1 MIGMS
6 GYRVLD
12 PVVVDV
18 TYPGE
23 SSSFQSTKYDP
34 PVPEGA
40 DDLTVLAW
48 SAGVVAHDLGYPI
61 AVIVEEDEAGDGY
74 IYGFQ
79 FHWTSKDGQEWQHS
93 AEPQF
98 SLQQAQQWLEA
109 VSFTGLFL
117 RDRRAD
123 R

>member
-1 MIGMS
+1 MS
-6 GYRVLD
+6 GYQVLD
-12 PVVVDV
+12 PIVVDV
-18 TYPGE
+18 KHSEE
-23 SSSFQSTKYDP
+23 SARFRTTEYDP
-34 PVPEGA
+34 PAPEPA
-40 DDLTVLAW
+40 DDLAALAW

-61 AVIVEEDEAGDGY
+61 AVIVEDDEASDGH

-79 FHWTSKDGQEWQHS
+79 FHWTSKDGQEWQHT

-117 RDRRAD
+117 RDRRTD

>member
-1 MIGMS
+1 M
-6 GYRVLD
+6 
-12 PVVVDV
+12 
-18 TYPGE
+18 E
-23 SSSFQSTKYDP
+23 YDP
-34 PVPEGA
+34 PAPKDA

-61 AVIVEEDEAGDGY
+61 AVIVEDDEASDGH

-93 AEPQF
+93 VEPQF

-117 RDRRAD
+117 RDRRTD

>member
-1 MIGMS
+1 MSGIIICMS

-12 PVVVDV
+12 PVVVDI
-18 TYPGE
+18 THPE
-23 SSSFQSTKYDP
+23 FDP
-34 PVPEGA
+34 PYPEGE

-61 AVIVEEDEAGDGY
+61 AVIVEDDEAGDGQ

-79 FHWTSKDGQEWQHS
+79 FHWTSEDGREWQHS
-93 AEPQF
+93 TEPQF
-98 SLQQAQQWLEA
+98 SLRQAHQWLEA
-109 VSFTGLFL
+109 VSFTGAFL
-117 RDRRAD
+117 RDRR